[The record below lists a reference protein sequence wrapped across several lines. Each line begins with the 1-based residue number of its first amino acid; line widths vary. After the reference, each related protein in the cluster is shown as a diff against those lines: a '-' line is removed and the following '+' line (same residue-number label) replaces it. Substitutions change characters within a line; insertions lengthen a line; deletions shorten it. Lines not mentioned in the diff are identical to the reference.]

1 MNIKLEKVEENKK
14 EILYRLLEFS
24 LYDGSNYVDN
34 IMENDGVFKY
44 KYFDDYFKD
53 KDREAY
59 FIKYEKKLVGFTMIN
74 KYLKVLPKES
84 NNYSVAEFLIIPK
97 YRRLHIGREATI
109 KLFNLHKGNW
119 EVQPME
125 NNKIAYKFW
134 GNVINSYTNGNYE
147 LKHFDNM
154 EDVFVFSNKEII

>member
-1 MNIKLEKVEENKK
+1 MNISLEKVEENKK

-24 LYDGSNYVDN
+24 LYDGSNYIN
-34 IMENDGVFKY
+34 NKMENDGVFKY
-44 KYFDDYFKD
+44 QYFPNYFKED
-53 KDREAY
+53 SREAY
-59 FIKYEKKLVGFTMIN
+59 FIKYNKKIVGFFMIN
-74 KYLKVLPKES
+74 KYLKVLEKKD

-97 YRRLHIGREATI
+97 YRRMHIGRLAST

-134 GNVINSYTNGNYE
+134 GNTINNYTKGNYE

-154 EDVFVFSNKEII
+154 EDVFVFSNKE